1 MFAVFLCG
9 LLLLTYALR
18 GMKRERVCTPSW
30 ASHPPGTHL
39 NIAIVTF
46 SNEALQIKQKEKQQ
60 EVGKRSQAVGTVA
73 KPSAGSMHRRPLDR
87 QACG

>member
-18 GMKRERVCTPSW
+18 GLKRERVCTPSW

-46 SNEALQIKQKEKQQ
+46 SNEALQIKQKDEQQ
-60 EVGKRSQAVGTVA
+60 EVGQCDIFVQTFA
-73 KPSAGSMHRRPLDR
+73 H
-87 QACG
+87 